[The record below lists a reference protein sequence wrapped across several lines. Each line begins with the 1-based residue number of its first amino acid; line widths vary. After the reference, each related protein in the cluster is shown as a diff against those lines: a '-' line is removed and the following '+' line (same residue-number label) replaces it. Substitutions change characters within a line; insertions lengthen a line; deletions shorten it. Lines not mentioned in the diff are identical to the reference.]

1 MFELGLGDESD
12 GTKRLMALAPAI
24 EKTLNDGG
32 VLIVDELEQ
41 ELHLILMEYVIRRFQ
56 EQKNNTNQAQ
66 IIFTTHETGLL
77 NLEMLRRDQIYFVD
91 KNKKSGVTRL
101 NSDK

>member
-1 MFELGLGDESD
+1 
-12 GTKRLMALAPAI
+12 MALAPAI

-56 EQKNNTNQAQ
+56 EQK
-66 IIFTTHETGLL
+66 IILI
-77 NLEMLRRDQIYFVD
+77 RP
-91 KNKKSGVTRL
+91 K
-101 NSDK
+101 